1 MNIVAV
7 TGATGFVGSALC
19 SALAGAHRVRRLLR
33 APASP
38 RDGCEDIVV
47 GDLADAALDAACQG
61 AEAVI
66 HLAARTHVMREHA
79 ADAEAAYRRINV
91 EGTRRLAEAAVRAGV
106 RRCVFLSSIKV
117 NGEATHGAPYTEASI
132 PAPEDAYGRSKLE
145 AEQTLA
151 AVANTAM
158 DTVVL
163 RPPLLY
169 GPGVKGNL
177 LTLLRALARGLPLPL
192 AAIDNR
198 RSMLGLD
205 NLVCALM
212 LAMTHP
218 AAAGRTFLVADGE
231 DLSSPQLARLIAAGL
246 GTPAR
251 LLPVPAPLLMLA
263 GTLTGKRAAVARLT
277 GSLQIDAGAIRSAL
291 SWRPPVPAAEGLA
304 RMGRWYDREVIH
316 SKE

>member
-117 NGEATHGAPYTEASI
+117 NGEATHGAPYTEAS
-132 PAPEDAYGRSKLE
+132 
-145 AEQTLA
+145 
-151 AVANTAM
+151 
-158 DTVVL
+158 
-163 RPPLLY
+163 
-169 GPGVKGNL
+169 
-177 LTLLRALARGLPLPL
+177 
-192 AAIDNR
+192 
-198 RSMLGLD
+198 
-205 NLVCALM
+205 
-212 LAMTHP
+212 
-218 AAAGRTFLVADGE
+218 
-231 DLSSPQLARLIAAGL
+231 
-246 GTPAR
+246 
-251 LLPVPAPLLMLA
+251 
-263 GTLTGKRAAVARLT
+263 
-277 GSLQIDAGAIRSAL
+277 
-291 SWRPPVPAAEGLA
+291 
-304 RMGRWYDREVIH
+304 
-316 SKE
+316 